1 MIQRRNKPKT
11 ERTKD
16 GRNKRW
22 NNPKAD
28 DEDGGEE
35 DVVAY
40 REIET
45 QGKLFF
51 CFKFRDRVYVSV
63 IGQLLF

>member
-1 MIQRRNKPKT
+1 MEIKRFKT
-11 ERTKD
+11 EKQ
-16 GRNKRW
+16 GRHPANR
-22 NNPKAD
+22 
-28 DEDGGEE
+28 
-35 DVVAY
+35 AY

-63 IGQLLF
+63 IGHLLF